1 MRSADGTP
9 KYVLEYLVLGRTVG
23 VQYCYCQ
30 YYELAYARGVSRLS
44 ILRAR
49 AASRGMM
56 KPSSFWQL
64 CRPPSAVA
72 AMAAMTPQGRPDS
85 PAHISRRRRPG
96 AGCCQRNGSDDTATQ
111 ARQPG
116 APGAGKG
123 RYALSTSDDDN
134 EGAVPA
140 PFVETKLVPWNRIPV
155 GGQTDD
161 PRATPSDR
169 TWRAWGRLVKYS
181 NGGKRD

>member
-1 MRSADGTP
+1 MAAPSECNIAIVNITSS
-9 KYVLEYLVLGRTVG
+9 RTHVASRD
-23 VQYCYCQ
+23 CQ
-30 YYELAYARGVSRLS
+30 YYELAHARGVSRHDEAVFFLATVPS
-44 ILRAR
+44 AI
-49 AASRGMM
+49 SRGSNGSDDTATQARQ
-56 KPSSFWQL
+56 PGPHPGA
-64 CRPPSAVA
+64 R
-72 AMAAMTPQGRPDS
+72 
-85 PAHISRRRRPG
+85 SRRRRPG

-123 RYALSTSDDDN
+123 RYALSTSDDDD

-181 NGGKRD
+181 NGGKRLIGVPRSA

>member
-1 MRSADGTP
+1 VRSADGTP
-9 KYVLEYLVLGRTVG
+9 KYVLEYLVLGSTVG

-30 YYELAYARGVSRLS
+30 YYELAHARGVSRHDEAVFFLATVPS
-44 ILRAR
+44 AI
-49 AASRGMM
+49 SRG
-56 KPSSFWQL
+56 S
-64 CRPPSAVA
+64 
-72 AMAAMTPQGRPDS
+72 
-85 PAHISRRRRPG
+85 
-96 AGCCQRNGSDDTATQ
+96 NGSDDTATQ

-116 APGAGKG
+116 APGAGKA
-123 RYALSTSDDDN
+123 RYALSTSDDDD